1 MTFDGEARESV
12 VPKSEIEAFK
22 RRWIEQAAIV
32 AAGPP
37 PTIEQQRAAFD
48 AEHGAVPP
56 ADNCVIESIDNGK
69 VRGERIIP
77 AGADLGQALLYHHG
91 GGHAFGSSL
100 SHRHLVSRLASAAGV
115 IAYNMDYALAPEDP
129 YPAGLND
136 AVNAWQFV
144 TDEGF
149 RPENIVVG
157 GESAGGNL
165 TLALVLKLRA
175 LGSAL
180 PRGVYLLSP
189 WLDLTQSG
197 EAYDICASRDPMV
210 SREVLQGLADIYC
223 GNAPPAD
230 PLISPLFADLAGLP
244 PLLVQAGGDEVLL
257 GDSTRL
263 AQRFALAGGDVTL
276 RVWPEMV
283 HAWPLF
289 QHAIP
294 VAGNAA
300 IEEAG
305 RWIANLLGARRNR

>member
-1 MTFDGEARESV
+1 MTIDREA
-12 VPKSEIEAFK
+12 PKSIVIESEIEAFK

-56 ADNCVIESIDNGK
+56 ADNCVIEAIDNGK
-69 VRGERIIP
+69 VRGERVIP
-77 AGADLGQALLYHHG
+77 AGADRRKALLYHHG
-91 GGHAFGSSL
+91 GGYAFGSSL

-136 AVNAWQFV
+136 AVKAWKFV

-149 RPENIVVG
+149 RPENIAVG

-210 SREVLQGLADIYC
+210 SREVLQGLADIYR

-263 AQRFALAGGDVTL
+263 AHRFALAGGDVTL

-289 QHAIP
+289 QHSIP

-300 IEEAG
+300 IQEAG
-305 RWIANLLGARRNR
+305 RWIADLLGARRNR